1 MSHALVVLGKQ
12 IGRDVTKSVL
22 ENVEHKVHVIEHGL
36 LMPKTHSPSWTEA
49 RRQLELQVEDEVV
62 LYFGG
67 ISSHKG
73 IADAIDALYLAANH
87 RPKLKLLISGIPHE
101 PFDQFEAQI
110 KNLGI
115 VEKIRSW
122 PEFVSEEFKMTLYAA
137 ADINIL
143 PHRDPS
149 QSAMGLEAIALGKPL
164 IVTNAGALPD
174 LVDHGR
180 TGYIV
185 PVQKPSAIAD
195 AMLTFFEQSREEQ
208 HKMAESSRQFGV
220 KRFNW
225 SAISTKHIALY
236 KSLL

>member
-1 MSHALVVLGKQ
+1 MAHALVVLGKQ
-12 IGRDVTKSVL
+12 IGRDVTKRVL
-22 ENVEHKVHVIEHGL
+22 ENVEPKLHVIEHGL
-36 LMPKTHSPSWTEA
+36 LMPKTHSPSRTEA
-49 RRQLELQVEDEVV
+49 RRQLELQVEDEVI

-73 IADAIDALYLAANH
+73 IADAIDALYLAAKQ

-115 VEKIRSW
+115 VDKIRSW

-137 ADINIL
+137 ADMNIL

-174 LVDHGR
+174 LVDQGR

-185 PVQKPSAIAD
+185 PVQEPSAIAD

-208 HKMAESSRQFGV
+208 HKMAESSRQQGLE
-220 KRFNW
+220 RFNW
-225 SAISTKHIALY
+225 SAISTKHIELY